1 METEISG
8 RECLL
13 SPLPEPRA
21 TRSVLISFLG
31 WSKLKLLSGLRR
43 PSHQQRET
51 TGDCGGGGGG
61 GPSVFI
67 ARRRGDRLELSRT
80 EPAHWPTAHTLVGEA
95 RGRNRGRAF
104 FLGAAR
110 FFFVFFWRPCAFFHG
125 VTGGRRRGG
134 AAPACSPYEIAP
146 ATRVRR
152 DMGNPIYAVPKS
164 KSEFTH
170 VYIQV
175 RPPRPQP
182 PLGIFPHTGPRSSS
196 STIAGRRTGRQ
207 SRLWTENLTRH
218 ETTTATILCARR
230 QNILPDCVS
239 SFSFFLSLATP
250 AA

>member
-104 FLGAAR
+104 FLGAAPG
-110 FFFVFFWRPCAFFHG
+110 FFFFFWRPCAFFHG
-125 VTGGRRRGG
+125 VTGGRRTGG

>member
-1 METEISG
+1 MVEAEAAERLEKALTSAARDHRRLWWWRG
-8 RECLL
+8 RR
-13 SPLPEPRA
+13 PLGIHRAATRGPPRA
-21 TRSVLISFLG
+21 FANGAGSLADGTYPRWRGAGPKPGQGIFLG
-31 WSKLKLLSGLRR
+31 SC
-43 PSHQQRET
+43 P
-51 TGDCGGGGGG
+51 
-61 GPSVFI
+61 VF
-67 ARRRGDRLELSRT
+67 
-80 EPAHWPTAHTLVGEA
+80 
-95 RGRNRGRAF
+95 F
-104 FLGAAR
+104 
-110 FFFVFFWRPCAFFHG
+110 FFWRPCAFFHG

-182 PLGIFPHTGPRSSS
+182 PLGIFPHTALRSSS

-239 SFSFFLSLATP
+239 FFSFFLSLATP

>member
-1 METEISG
+1 MPSFPFARASG
-8 RECLL
+8 DSLRVDFFFGVVEAEAAERLEKAL
-13 SPLPEPRA
+13 TSAARDHRRLWWWRGRRPLGIHRAATRGPPRA
-21 TRSVLISFLG
+21 FANGAGSLADGTYPRWRGAGPKPGQGIFLG
-31 WSKLKLLSGLRR
+31 SC
-43 PSHQQRET
+43 P
-51 TGDCGGGGGG
+51 
-61 GPSVFI
+61 VF
-67 ARRRGDRLELSRT
+67 
-80 EPAHWPTAHTLVGEA
+80 
-95 RGRNRGRAF
+95 F
-104 FLGAAR
+104 C
-110 FFFVFFWRPCAFFHG
+110 FFWRPCAFFHG

-182 PLGIFPHTGPRSSS
+182 PLGIFPHAGPRSSS

-230 QNILPDCVS
+230 QNILPDCFS

>member
-1 METEISG
+1 MEGEEEEAPRYSSRGDAGTASSFRERSRLTG
-8 RECLL
+8 R
-13 SPLPEPRA
+13 RH
-21 TRSVLISFLG
+21 I
-31 WSKLKLLSGLRR
+31 
-43 PSHQQRET
+43 PSL
-51 TGDCGGGGGG
+51 
-61 GPSVFI
+61 
-67 ARRRGDRLELSRT
+67 ARRGAETGAGHFSWEL
-80 EPAHWPTAHTLVGEA
+80 PGFF
-95 RGRNRGRAF
+95 F
-104 FLGAAR
+104 FL
-110 FFFVFFWRPCAFFHG
+110 RPCAFFHG

-146 ATRVRR
+146 ATRVRG